1 VTAPSLAPLLDP
13 AGLLIGLAFDHR
25 DSLHVLLRDRGLGNL
40 GRGGV
45 QALKAAV
52 VRAVVPA
59 ASAVML
65 DHEYGAVTIASGAI
79 PADVGLIMPLE
90 AQGYAQAG
98 DERRVRLMEDFVA
111 ADALALGAAACK
123 LLVPMRHD
131 REAFTAEQL
140 AIVDRAVA
148 ASRQV
153 GLPMILEPLVYRLSD
168 ETTRAFGDRMTRL
181 IVSSVEV
188 LAGRGAHLL
197 KLPFPSLADVTIP
210 EGEIQARAS
219 CEAMHSATAGVPWV
233 LYGAGASAT
242 TFEAQLRI
250 AGEAGASGF
259 LVGRSVWLDALRA
272 DPAEA
277 EAAARASALP
287 RFRRCAAVAREACR
301 PLRVV
306 PEGGQSEGVARSTGY

>member
-1 VTAPSLAPLLDP
+1 MTASSLAPLLDS

-25 DSLHVLLRDRGLGNL
+25 DSLDVLLGDRGLGDL
-40 GRGGV
+40 RPGGV

-52 VRAVVPA
+52 IRSVVPA

-65 DHEYGAVTIASGAI
+65 DHEYGAVAIASGAI

-90 AQGYAQAG
+90 AQGYAQLG
-98 DERRVRLMEDFVA
+98 DERHVRLMEDFVA

-140 AIVDRAVA
+140 AVVDRAVS
-148 ASRQV
+148 ASHRV
-153 GLPMILEPLVYRLSD
+153 GLPIILEPLVYRLSD

-181 IVSSVEV
+181 IVSAVAV
-188 LAGRGAHLL
+188 LAGCGADLL
-197 KLPFPSLADVTIP
+197 KVPFPSLADVTDRKGRFRP
-210 EGEIQARAS
+210 ALRARRCIQQLQACRGCFTAPARR
-219 CEAMHSATAGVPWV
+219 P
-233 LYGAGASAT
+233 L
-242 TFEAQLRI
+242 TFETQLRI

-272 DPAEA
+272 EFRGGGGRRPCVR
-277 EAAARASALP
+277 AAPLQAVRRSCAR
-287 RFRRCAAVAREACR
+287 
-301 PLRVV
+301 
-306 PEGGQSEGVARSTGY
+306 GMSTVMPGA